1 MTGELGHLINGHVV
15 GSLGK
20 IPEVMIDMKIDE
32 EISKKIE
39 SFADEEFH
47 VAINDSMRE
56 KIGRVVY

>member
-1 MTGELGHLINGHVV
+1 MTGELDHLIDAHVV

-20 IPEVMIDMKIDE
+20 IPEVAIDMKIDE

-39 SFADEEFH
+39 SLADEEFH
-47 VAINDSMRE
+47 VAINDNMRG

>member
-1 MTGELGHLINGHVV
+1 MIDAHVV

-20 IPEVMIDMKIDE
+20 IPEVAIDMKIDE

-39 SFADEEFH
+39 SLADEEFH
-47 VAINDSMRE
+47 VAINDNMRG